1 MSEFRRVSTIAGWFV
16 PPIVI
21 PIVLAAIIFARA
33 LYVLYS

>member
-1 MSEFRRVSTIAGWFV
+1 MSEFRRESTIAGWFV

-21 PIVLAAIIFARA
+21 PIVFAAVIFARM